1 MEKIPLAYGIPSE
14 TVAVIM
20 MLYKNT
26 LFRSPDGDTSF
37 FDINAGVLQGDTLAP
52 ILFVISLDFVLRTL
66 LDKHHHLC
74 FTLSPR
80 LSSRYAPEKLT
91 DVDYADDLAITAD
104 TITNATVL
112 LHNLENATNEVG
124 LYVNASK
131 AKFISFNQQGSIQT
145 VSGESTELVESF
157 IYLGSEINST
167 KKDMKIRIAKA
178 WTALNKMDTIWKSA
192 LFIQPQTEPFSCH
205 C

>member
-1 MEKIPLAYGIPSE
+1 METQVSSTLTQASFRVIPLH
-14 TVAVIM
+14 
-20 MLYKNT
+20 
-26 LFRSPDGDTSF
+26 LFF
-37 FDINAGVLQGDTLAP
+37 
-52 ILFVISLDFVLRTL
+52 FVISLDFVLRTL

-80 LSSRYAPEKLT
+80 LSSWYAPEKLT

-112 LHNLENATNEVG
+112 LHNLENAANEVG

-205 C
+205 CWISFNVWCLCLVIN